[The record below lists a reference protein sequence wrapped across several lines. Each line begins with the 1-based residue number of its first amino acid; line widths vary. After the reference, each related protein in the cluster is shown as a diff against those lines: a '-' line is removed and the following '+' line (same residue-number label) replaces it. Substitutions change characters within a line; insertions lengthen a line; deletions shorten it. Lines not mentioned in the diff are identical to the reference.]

1 MLSMK
6 ILAAPGPVS
15 YPIIASKMKNK
26 DGQII
31 FGKDGSEDAD
41 VILDS
46 TVSLVR
52 RKLKIDYITIKELMV
67 ISPNIGKKIGV
78 WRKGSAADVLTKA
91 LLKENNINAELIYAN
106 EMQELVKMLKGRN
119 IDSAVLS
126 SALAKGKSFE
136 ELLNIPGSCGAKVYK
151 NENEFIR
158 LYTEGIELIREDPE
172 GSSEFIASIL
182 PMQVSK
188 EFIIGSMK
196 NSVLE
201 VTKLADD
208 SRFVSLIKD
217 FL

>member
-15 YPIIASKMKNK
+15 YPIIASKIKNK
-26 DGQII
+26 DIQIF
-31 FGKDGSEDAD
+31 FGKDGNANAD

-52 RKLKIDYITIKELMV
+52 RNLKIDYITIKGLMV
-67 ISPNIGKKIGV
+67 ISPDIGKKIGV

-91 LLKENNINAELIYAN
+91 LLREKNINSELIYAN
-106 EMQELVKMLKGRN
+106 EMQELVKMLKDRN

-136 ELLNIPGSCGAKVYK
+136 DLLNIPGSCGAKVYN
-151 NENEFIR
+151 NEDEFIR
-158 LYTEGIELIREDPE
+158 LYTEGIELIKEDPE
-172 GSSEFIASIL
+172 GSSEFIASTL
-182 PMQVSK
+182 PMQVPK
-188 EFIIGSMK
+188 DFIIGSMK
-196 NSVLE
+196 NSILKVN
-201 VTKLADD
+201 KLDD
-208 SRFVSLIKD
+208 DTRFVNLIKD